1 MTPPRESRRAS
12 RYLLAGLL
20 GPAGPE
26 VTCEECFENLDV
38 YVEQELEGND
48 AEAFVPGMRAHL
60 DGCPACAEEY
70 DSLRD
75 LIASQIGGRT

>member
-1 MTPPRESRRAS
+1 VTPPRESRRAS

-38 YVEQELEGND
+38 YVEQELE
-48 AEAFVPGMRAHL
+48 
-60 DGCPACAEEY
+60 EY

-75 LIASQIGGRT
+75 LIASQTGGRT